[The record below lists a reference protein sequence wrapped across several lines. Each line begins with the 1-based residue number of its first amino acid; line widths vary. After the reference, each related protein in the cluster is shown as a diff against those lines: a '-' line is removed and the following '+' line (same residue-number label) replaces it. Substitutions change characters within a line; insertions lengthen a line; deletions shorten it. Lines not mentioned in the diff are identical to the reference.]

1 MRKDILGEDF
11 YEKQLGKVIGIMLS
25 LFMLMQM
32 TTAVFAATSE
42 LTWALAPTA
51 DKLVNLYGDRD
62 VYTYGMGLCFQAAD
76 SGQYGVMEK
85 NGTVII
91 PAEYDKVVSFY
102 GDTYVQVVKDG
113 KHGIINSKNE
123 PVIAFGQYELIE
135 KVDENTLIVSK
146 DNKRALASVEGKL
159 LTDFACDYMGVTG
172 ETYICARKGEKY
184 GVLDKNGKTI
194 VPFEYDAELRAWF
207 GGKIF
212 ETKRKDADRRV
223 NECCFVDTKGKVLY
237 DGFSIANAS
246 RIKEAVSLS
255 FWNWGENPD
264 IYMDIEGN

>member
-1 MRKDILGEDF
+1 MKR
-11 YEKQLGKVIGIMLS
+11 QLSKVIGIMLS

-91 PAEYDKVVSFY
+91 PAEYEKVV
-102 GDTYVQVVKDG
+102 
-113 KHGIINSKNE
+113 
-123 PVIAFGQYELIE
+123 
-135 KVDENTLIVSK
+135 
-146 DNKRALASVEGKL
+146 
-159 LTDFACDYMGVTG
+159 
-172 ETYICARKGEKY
+172 
-184 GVLDKNGKTI
+184 
-194 VPFEYDAELRAWF
+194 
-207 GGKIF
+207 
-212 ETKRKDADRRV
+212 
-223 NECCFVDTKGKVLY
+223 Y

-264 IYMDIEGN
+264 VYMDIEGN